1 MKNQGSKRE
10 ISVTS
15 IQEIQQLSKFTQR
28 YLNNQI
34 NLPYIEDENHSNA
47 KSEKNKEAQQQ
58 NQEQNNE
65 LQEQIK
71 PIPID
76 EVKERLKSLNF
87 GFKYFFTF
95 NSQGILNIAFDKR
108 KQNEIDEI
116 RNTIIQS
123 VAELKMN
130 VQQQNKHIDEQ
141 FVKDFNNII
150 QLFASLAQIS
160 LNFESTQ
167 ITKIQLESLIKELTN
182 SCVSLQTIE
191 LNFRN
196 NNLNSKCIRSI
207 LQDLSQLLKLKKL
220 IINLEYYI
228 FYQNCF
234 KINYQ
239 SNNFIGANGLD
250 IALEGW
256 QKGLN
261 VEYLDIDFS
270 KNSLEFDGALL
281 LFQEMKHLK
290 NIVQLRINLEGNSI
304 QSQQLDEKS
313 LMEGIV
319 SCKLLQEIEIDLS
332 NNQLG
337 DSEVADMA
345 IQFFQVTRLKKLKLV
360 LWQKVFIC
368 LQNYFNY
375 FYKQKRENQVTFEG
389 FYNFFQNIS
398 KCKQLEELDVNFD
411 NNQLSSLVCST
422 IFKRMDVLVSLKSLS
437 INLRKNNLTAQ
448 DCIESFENFNNIQ
461 YLAQLDI
468 NLSKNRIESNK
479 YGFLNKITSF
489 SFLQRF
495 SLDLSLNSFDEKYI
509 GIVLKPLSNTSS
521 IKQLS
526 INLSAC
532 GIKNIGIQSVAEVL
546 FQGYVPIESL
556 ELNLSNNMCQLEYLQ
571 SYLECLK
578 QMKNLV
584 FVSINLRNNGL
595 GSIEQ
600 DYVQNIIDKKR
611 YKYCELLF

>member
-1 MKNQGSKRE
+1 MENQGSKKE
-10 ISVTS
+10 TPVASN
-15 IQEIQQLSKFTQR
+15 QEIQQIK
-28 YLNNQI
+28 
-34 NLPYIEDENHSNA
+34 DENLSNN
-47 KSEKNKEAQQQ
+47 KSEKNKEVQQQ

-87 GFKYFFTF
+87 GFK
-95 NSQGILNIAFDKR
+95 Q
-108 KQNEIDEI
+108 QNEIDEI
-116 RNTIIQS
+116 RNAIIQS
-123 VAELKMN
+123 ATELKMN
-130 VQQQNKHIDEQ
+130 IQQQNKIINEQ
-141 FVKDFNNII
+141 FVNDFNSII
-150 QLFASLAQIS
+150 KLYASLAQIS

-167 ITKIQLESLIKELTN
+167 ITKVQSESLVKELTN
-182 SCVSLQTIE
+182 SCVSLQIIE

-220 IINLEYYI
+220 TINLD
-228 FYQNCF
+228 
-234 KINYQ
+234 
-239 SNNFIGANGLD
+239 NNFIGANGLD

-261 VEYLDIDFS
+261 VEYLDIDFRFNFIIIFQFFIKQFQKHS
-270 KNSLEFDGALL
+270 NNSLQFDGALL
-281 LFQEMKHLK
+281 LFQEMKYLK

-304 QSQQLDEKS
+304 SGQQVDEKS

-319 SCKLLQEIEIDLS
+319 SCKMLQEIDIDLS
-332 NNQLG
+332 NNQIG
-337 DSEVADMA
+337 DNEVTDMA
-345 IQFFQVTRLKKLKLV
+345 IQFFQVTRLKKIKLV
-360 LWQKVFIC
+360 LW
-368 LQNYFNY
+368 
-375 FYKQKRENQVTFEG
+375 ENQVTFEG
-389 FYNFFQNIS
+389 YYNFFQNIS

-411 NNQLSSLVCST
+411 DNQLSEIDEKIAYNFSALNNQLSSLACSN
-422 IFKRMDVLVSLKSLS
+422 IFKKMDLMVSLKSLN
-437 INLRKNNLTAQ
+437 INLRKNSLTAQ
-448 DCIESFENFNNIQ
+448 DCIESFENFSNIQ
-461 YLAQLDI
+461 YLTQLNI

-479 YGFLNKITSF
+479 YGFLNQITSF
-489 SFLQRF
+489 PFLQRF
-495 SLDLSLNSFDEKYI
+495 TLDLSYNFLNIKFTEHFQSLNSFDEKYI
-509 GIVLKPLSNTSS
+509 GNVLKPLSNTSS

-556 ELNLSNNMCQLEYLQ
+556 ELNLSNNMCQLEYLY

-578 QMKNLV
+578 QMRNLV

-600 DYVQNIIDKKR
+600 DYIQNIIDKKR

>member
-1 MKNQGSKRE
+1 MENQDSKKE
-10 ISVTS
+10 TPAASN
-15 IQEIQQLSKFTQR
+15 QENK
-28 YLNNQI
+28 QI
-34 NLPYIEDENHSNA
+34 NENLSNA
-47 KSEKNKEAQQQ
+47 KFDKNKEVQQS

-87 GFKYFFTF
+87 GFK
-95 NSQGILNIAFDKR
+95 Q
-108 KQNEIDEI
+108 QNEIDEI
-116 RNTIIQS
+116 RNAIIQS
-123 VAELKMN
+123 ATEFKMII
-130 VQQQNKHIDEQ
+130 QQQNKLIDEK

-150 QLFASLAQIS
+150 QLFASLAEVN

-167 ITKIQLESLIKELTN
+167 ITKVQLESLIKELTN
-182 SCVSLQTIE
+182 SCVSLQIIE

-196 NNLNSKCIRSI
+196 NNLNSKCIKNI

-220 IINLEYYI
+220 TINLD
-228 FYQNCF
+228 N
-234 KINYQ
+234 NY
-239 SNNFIGANGLD
+239 IGAYGLD

-270 KNSLEFDGALL
+270 NNSLQFDGALL
-281 LFQEMKHLK
+281 LFQEMKYLK
-290 NIVQLRINLEGNSI
+290 NIVQLKINLEGNSI

-319 SCKLLQEIEIDLS
+319 SCKLLQEIDIDLS
-332 NNQLG
+332 NNSIG
-337 DSEVADMA
+337 DSDVADMA
-345 IQFFQVTRLKKLKLV
+345 LQFFQVTRLKKIKLV
-360 LWQKVFIC
+360 LW
-368 LQNYFNY
+368 
-375 FYKQKRENQVTFEG
+375 ENQVTFEG
-389 FYNFFQNIS
+389 YYNFFQNIS

-411 NNQLSSLVCST
+411 DNQLNEIDESIAYNFSALYQKMNKLLFLSISLCNNQLSSLACST
-422 IFKRMDVLVSLKSLS
+422 IFKRMDVIAGLKQLN

-448 DCIESFENFNNIQ
+448 DCIESFENFSNIQ
-461 YLAQLDI
+461 YLAQLNI

-489 SFLQRF
+489 PFLQKF

-509 GIVLKPLSNTSS
+509 GTVLKPLSNTNS

-546 FQGYVPIESL
+546 FQSYVQIESL
-556 ELNLSNNMCQLEYLQ
+556 ELNLSNNMCQLEYLY

-578 QMKNLV
+578 QMRNLV
-584 FVSINLRNNGL
+584 FLSINLRNNGL

-600 DYVQNIIDKKR
+600 DYILNIIDKKR